1 MKVALITNDKERR
14 LEKILWKVLNNLPIH
29 LIDYTSEEFLSQ
41 SYEKRWLTYSQLM
54 THIALPD
61 DGFQGFNL
69 IIKTNINTDI
79 AWTVSQE
86 YASNSEDKVYLIGF
100 NDNKFFDNSKIKNK
114 LLFSSNQSDLEI
126 EELIKKEI

>member
-86 YASNSEDKVYLIGF
+86 YACNSEDKVYLIGF

-114 LLFSSNQSDLEI
+114 LLFNSNQSDLEI

>member
-114 LLFSSNQSDLEI
+114 LLFNSNQSDLEI